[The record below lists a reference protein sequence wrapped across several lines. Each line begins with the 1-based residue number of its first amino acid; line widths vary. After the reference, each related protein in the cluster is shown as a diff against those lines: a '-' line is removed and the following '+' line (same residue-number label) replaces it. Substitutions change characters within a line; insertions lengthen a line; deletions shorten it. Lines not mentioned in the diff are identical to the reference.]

1 MKYLSGEVGGR
12 AEIFFFQS
20 RRSKACREKLGE
32 TIVPDGDSGWE
43 GSNLTEVNITNNIK

>member
-1 MKYLSGEVGGR
+1 MEYLSGEVGGR
-12 AEIFFFQS
+12 AEIFFQS
-20 RRSKACREKLGE
+20 RRSKAFREKSGE